1 LKLFVIKFK
10 FKNSS
15 KEKMRVQILAL
26 FAIAVIISGVMT
38 FPADLNVSNMNLA
51 ELEQTKTELA
61 QQIAKLEAQVE
72 HARNSVPKKG
82 MNTRLAQ
89 KAQKFAAQRVA
100 LAQSEGLLDTLKI
113 LFLNLA
119 LKIVEAVS

>member
-1 LKLFVIKFK
+1 LELFVIKFK
-10 FKNSS
+10 FKNSN

-26 FAIAVIISGVMT
+26 FAIAVIVSSAIT
-38 FPADLNVSNMNLA
+38 FPANLNVSNMNLG

-61 QQIAKLEAQVE
+61 QQIAKLEAQVN
-72 HARNSVPKKG
+72 HARKSIAHKD
-82 MNTRLAQ
+82 MNPRLAQ

>member
-1 LKLFVIKFK
+1 
-10 FKNSS
+10 
-15 KEKMRVQILAL
+15 MRVQIFAL
-26 FAIAVIISGVMT
+26 FAIAVIVSGTMA
-38 FPADLNVSNMNLA
+38 FPAELNVSNMNLA
-51 ELEQTKTELA
+51 ELDQTKTELA
-61 QQIAKLEAQVE
+61 EQISKLEAQVND
-72 HARNSVPKKG
+72 ARKSVAQKG
-82 MNTRLAQ
+82 MNPRRAQ